1 MDGVKNKIVFSFI
14 FPLLLIVGARV
25 YAQEKMSSNVALIVQ
40 DLKDKEGKYYKD
52 KDVINSIRVRHK
64 MVTQYSKYLSKKEK
78 GVWNIKLGESYYE
91 IGGYLLAIDHF
102 KLGLTKGVKR
112 LDSYTNARLGSCYI
126 ELNQLDSA
134 ITRYKMAVQFADNP
148 ESRMQQLNSLGY
160 VYFLSGN
167 LKEAN
172 KSYSQALNYF
182 SSNKIDSIQY
192 YIVQSNLG
200 SVSMT
205 NSDDASAIYAFNKC
219 LSWVLKQKE
228 HDWFEFEVRGKLID
242 VLVKK
247 GDCELANEHVGQIRR
262 LMAQNE
268 SISKVKGLEFCVRW
282 ASSCGDKS
290 TLVKFV
296 NEKRKSDEIALK
308 IKHANLLI
316 VEKLQ
321 RNMLKRQI
329 ALANSNARYK
339 TSEAALLAV
348 SNSRLSIV
356 FVISGVGFLVVIG
369 GLIWIVILNKRKQ
382 KRRLLFE
389 QLEKE
394 LLADREKMMLLEVEV
409 TKEKLENKKL
419 ELKQILSS
427 TNNQF
432 SILEEVQKKLKLI
445 ASKENDVSDD
455 LKQVNAFISSRSS
468 ADQISEIIRDNYND
482 LGINFKEI
490 IQEKYSSL
498 SESELD
504 LLVLIRIGLSNKEMA
519 QLKNVEPSSIRMFKY
534 RIKQKL
540 NLSKDT
546 SLKSFVDQNIG

>member
-1 MDGVKNKIVFSFI
+1 
-14 FPLLLIVGARV
+14 
-25 YAQEKMSSNVALIVQ
+25 
-40 DLKDKEGKYYKD
+40 
-52 KDVINSIRVRHK
+52 
-64 MVTQYSKYLSKKEK
+64 
-78 GVWNIKLGESYYE
+78 
-91 IGGYLLAIDHF
+91 
-102 KLGLTKGVKR
+102 
-112 LDSYTNARLGSCYI
+112 
-126 ELNQLDSA
+126 
-134 ITRYKMAVQFADNP
+134 
-148 ESRMQQLNSLGY
+148 
-160 VYFLSGN
+160 
-167 LKEAN
+167 
-172 KSYSQALNYF
+172 
-182 SSNKIDSIQY
+182 
-192 YIVQSNLG
+192 
-200 SVSMT
+200 
-205 NSDDASAIYAFNKC
+205 
-219 LSWVLKQKE
+219 
-228 HDWFEFEVRGKLID
+228 
-242 VLVKK
+242 
-247 GDCELANEHVGQIRR
+247 
-262 LMAQNE
+262 
-268 SISKVKGLEFCVRW
+268 
-282 ASSCGDKS
+282 
-290 TLVKFV
+290 
-296 NEKRKSDEIALK
+296 
-308 IKHANLLI
+308 
-316 VEKLQ
+316 
-321 RNMLKRQI
+321 MLKRQI

-356 FVISGVGFLVVIG
+356 FIISGVGFLVVIG